1 VLERKCG
8 SEQGADCKNEV
19 RENTDTHVHTEIHSP
34 TSLRRSGF
42 KAPIGLE
49 RSRYDRGFWRSIVGD
64 S

>member
-1 VLERKCG
+1 MSGFNVWEY
-8 SEQGADCKNEV
+8 
-19 RENTDTHVHTEIHSP
+19 
-34 TSLRRSGF
+34 LRRSGF